1 MYSLFKS
8 MNPSNEIPAIPDY
21 TKAYAVDN
29 TDDLFI
35 KLNNIND
42 NDNDDDDDVDD
53 NTTVVET
60 LPKPEEDDNGSV
72 ERGLLEEEASTD
84 DVLNSND
91 EDELISENK
100 IYILSVNGIPYYYEN
115 TVKEARIQMLNIV
128 NHYVATLN
136 GTNGPG
142 HIYVTDNNLRKVRVI
157 APYHFLMLTYNHVIH
172 ELTLDYT
179 VKL

>member
-21 TKAYAVDN
+21 IKASAVDN

-35 KLNNIND
+35 KLNNIQ
-42 NDNDDDDDVDD
+42 DDDDD

-60 LPKPEEDDNGSV
+60 LPKPEEEEEEEDDNCSEEG
-72 ERGLLEEEASTD
+72 RLEEEEATTA

-91 EDELISENK
+91 EDEINSENK

-115 TVKEARIQMLNIV
+115 TVKEARTQMLNIA
-128 NHYVATLN
+128 NHFVATLN

>member
-8 MNPSNEIPAIPDY
+8 MNPTNNEIPAIPDY
-21 TKAYAVDN
+21 LMSSTVD

-35 KLNNIND
+35 QLNNIGEDINQ
-42 NDNDDDDDVDD
+42 
-53 NTTVVET
+53 ET
-60 LPKPEEDDNGSV
+60 DSPAILKPEPEPEDNNEPDDQKDISK
-72 ERGLLEEEASTD
+72 EDEAEGNL
-84 DVLNSND
+84 LNSND
-91 EDELISENK
+91 EDEVNSENK

-115 TVKEARIQMLNIV
+115 TVKEARSQMLSIA
-128 NHYVATLN
+128 NHFVATLN
-136 GTNGPG
+136 NANGPG

-172 ELTLDYT
+172 ELTLDYA

>member
-21 TKAYAVDN
+21 IKASAVDN

-35 KLNNIND
+35 KLNNIQ
-42 NDNDDDDDVDD
+42 DDDDD
-53 NTTVVET
+53 NTTVVDT
-60 LPKPEEDDNGSV
+60 LPKPEEDDEDNGASEEEV
-72 ERGLLEEEASTD
+72 GGGGEEASAADD

-91 EDELISENK
+91 EDEVNSENK
-100 IYILSVNGIPYYYEN
+100 IYILSVNGVPHYYEN
-115 TVKEARIQMLNIV
+115 TVKDARTQMLNIA
-128 NHYVATLN
+128 NHFVATLN
-136 GTNGPG
+136 STNGPG